1 MKESE
6 LSLKKEI
13 EIVSKEVDDL
23 RQRKAIADSILI
35 KLSKAG
41 YNVPPATAPVFEV
54 DDSYIEHD

>member
-1 MKESE
+1 M
-6 LSLKKEI
+6 
-13 EIVSKEVDDL
+13 

-54 DDSYIEHD
+54 DDSYIEHDQPTIMPTTVEEIKT